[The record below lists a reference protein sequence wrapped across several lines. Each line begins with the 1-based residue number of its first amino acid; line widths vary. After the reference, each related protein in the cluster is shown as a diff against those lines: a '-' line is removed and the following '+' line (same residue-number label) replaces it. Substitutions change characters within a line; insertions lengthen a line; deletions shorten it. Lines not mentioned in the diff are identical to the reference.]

1 MNAELFTPTASRLR
15 PRLLLLARQYDA
27 ATAEDAVQEAM
38 MRLWKVWGELPE
50 AADAERLAVRLTKH
64 ACISAYR
71 KSIRQ
76 QPTELNDVP
85 QGSAEDVVRET
96 ELRQALDRAVAALPP
111 AERRLWD
118 MFSEAGMDRVQIS
131 AATGIGVRSV
141 SSMLSSARHR
151 IMESLKKGGAL

>member
-27 ATAEDAVQEAM
+27 VAAEDAVQEAM

-50 AADAERLAVRLTKH
+50 VADAERLAARLTKH

-71 KSIRQ
+71 KNIRQ
-76 QPTELNDVP
+76 QPAELSDVP
-85 QGSAEDVVRET
+85 QGSAEDAVRET

-131 AATGIGVRSV
+131 AATGIAVRSV
-141 SSMLSSARHR
+141 SSMLSSARRR